1 MIDIHDYDIALIEKK
16 IRWIYNRKACDYPQ
30 HDCLLSLRKDMINQR
45 VLAHQEEIIPNII
58 AFNNA
63 LTDALHKMYD
73 RAFQILNNMKS
84 SINDN
89 DEVMLTAHCF
99 FSDEYPKLHP
109 VQGDDRQELWNA
121 ICDCGWNRQYEDG
134 VTLATL
140 TLPQTPITFDNFIHM
155 QCPPLNWNGGL
166 DANLIKDFNLIN
178 AFYHLF
184 NHTEFAITDFIYV
197 RDFNIEFNF
206 RIESNL

>member
-45 VLAHQEEIIPNII
+45 VLAHQEEIIPDII

-109 VQGDDRQELWNA
+109 VQGDDRRGIEVLS
-121 ICDCGWNRQYEDG
+121 GFRYRY
-134 VTLATL
+134 
-140 TLPQTPITFDNFIHM
+140 H
-155 QCPPLNWNGGL
+155 GL
-166 DANLIKDFNLIN
+166 HCHGPHHSRRLRPA
-178 AFYHLF
+178 A
-184 NHTEFAITDFIYV
+184 V
-197 RDFNIEFNF
+197 Q
-206 RIESNL
+206 